1 MDDSVLNR
9 FLTPGSSFQEL
20 LPVAVLFMIIW
31 CMVWVA
37 LLRMDMFPRRAA
49 VVLSICV
56 TLLALIGIREEQLEW
71 ISRHYAAMAIA
82 MLVTLAAAIRFFWRK
97 AVNEKEKE

>member
-9 FLTPGSSFQEL
+9 FMTPGSSFQEL

-37 LLRMDMFPRRAA
+37 LQQMDMFPKRAA
-49 VVLSICV
+49 VALSVCV
-56 TLLALIGIREEQLEW
+56 TLLALLGVREEQLEW
-71 ISRHYAAMAIA
+71 ICRHYAAMAIA
-82 MLVTLAAAIRFFWRK
+82 MLVILAAAIRVFWKK
-97 AVNEKEKE
+97 AVNEKTKE

>member
-1 MDDSVLNR
+1 MNDSVLNR

-20 LPVAVLFMIIW
+20 LPVAALFLIIW

-37 LLRMDMFPRRAA
+37 LTRMGIPRRVA

-56 TLLALIGIREEQLEW
+56 TLLALSGIRDKQLEW
-71 ISRHYAAMAIA
+71 LTEHYAVMAIL

-97 AVNEKEKE
+97 AVSENANE

>member
-1 MDDSVLNR
+1 MNDSVLNR
-9 FLTPGSSFQEL
+9 FLTPGSSLQEL

-37 LLRMDMFPRRAA
+37 LTRMGMPRRVA

-56 TLLALIGIREEQLEW
+56 TLFALFGIRDKQLEW
-71 ISRHYAAMAIA
+71 LTEHYATMAII
-82 MLVTLAAAIRFFWRK
+82 MLVTLATAVRFFWRK
-97 AVNEKEKE
+97 AVSENANE

>member
-1 MDDSVLNR
+1 
-9 FLTPGSSFQEL
+9 
-20 LPVAVLFMIIW
+20 
-31 CMVWVA
+31 
-37 LLRMDMFPRRAA
+37 
-49 VVLSICV
+49 
-56 TLLALIGIREEQLEW
+56 LLALIGIREEQLEW